1 MHKNKIHF
9 LFLFSS
15 FLFILGLFLSKFLLS
30 IGIFAV
36 LFSSVF
42 SVVVNGFPPHRP
54 LVLIGNLVIFFLV
67 LISGIY
73 VENIEAQKGLL
84 VVMSPFIIL
93 PLSFYCIDL
102 KGTKYFYYI
111 LYMTVFIGFFSS
123 CYVFIN
129 YLFHFDAYQQD
140 LSVSKA
146 IPTPHKDHIRFSM
159 MLIVSIISAVELLRK
174 SFYLRSRHEKYV
186 LWLLLILQVIFL
198 HVFAVRTGLLAFYL
212 ILFLGI
218 VHLIRQ
224 HRKWALGL
232 VLAALLLPVF
242 AFYTLPSVRQ
252 KFYLMRYN
260 YQQYMKGDL
269 AQLSDTQRIL
279 SYRVAFDLFQEQMWT
294 GVGMGD
300 LYQEQEK
307 KFRHLYP
314 EANVM
319 QPHNQFL
326 SFLAGT
332 GLFGFLLFCFAFIF
346 PLFYRHS
353 WKNIWLASFYL
364 LFIISLFTEDTFF
377 VSLGLSI
384 YLFYQLSFL
393 KFNTIE

>member
-1 MHKNKIHF
+1 
-9 LFLFSS
+9 
-15 FLFILGLFLSKFLLS
+15 
-30 IGIFAV
+30 
-36 LFSSVF
+36 
-42 SVVVNGFPPHRP
+42 
-54 LVLIGNLVIFFLV
+54 
-67 LISGIY
+67 
-73 VENIEAQKGLL
+73 
-84 VVMSPFIIL
+84 
-93 PLSFYCIDL
+93 
-102 KGTKYFYYI
+102 
-111 LYMTVFIGFFSS
+111 
-123 CYVFIN
+123 
-129 YLFHFDAYQQD
+129 
-140 LSVSKA
+140 
-146 IPTPHKDHIRFSM
+146 
-159 MLIVSIISAVELLRK
+159 
-174 SFYLRSRHEKYV
+174 
-186 LWLLLILQVIFL
+186 
-198 HVFAVRTGLLAFYL
+198 
-212 ILFLGI
+212 
-218 VHLIRQ
+218 
-224 HRKWALGL
+224 
-232 VLAALLLPVF
+232 
-242 AFYTLPSVRQ
+242 
-252 KFYLMRYN
+252 
-260 YQQYMKGDL
+260 L

-279 SYRVAFDLFQEQMWT
+279 SYRVAFDLFQEQIWT